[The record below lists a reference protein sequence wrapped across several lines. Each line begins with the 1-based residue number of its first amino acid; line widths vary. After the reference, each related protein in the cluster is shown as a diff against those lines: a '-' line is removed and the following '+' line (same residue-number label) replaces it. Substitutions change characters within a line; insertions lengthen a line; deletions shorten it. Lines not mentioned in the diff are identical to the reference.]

1 MKKIKVLI
9 ADDHTIVRLGLKAL
23 FDAEDGFETVGA
35 AKNGLEAVA
44 LAERMRPD
52 VVVMDLLMPRMD
64 GVEATRELRR
74 KLPSARVVILTSFG
88 ASDGIDQALKAGA
101 AGAVMKTE
109 DESLLVAAVRRIAAG
124 ETYVSPEIRQQFA
137 VDPPVPA
144 LTPRQLDVLQSLVRG
159 LTNSEIA
166 LQLDIRKDGVEDHV
180 NAIFSKLGASNR
192 AEAVAI
198 ALRKNLLRNPPTW
211 DSGGGH

>member
-23 FDAEDGFETVGA
+23 FDSEDGFETVGA

-44 LAERMRPD
+44 LAEKTRPD
-52 VVVMDLLMPRMD
+52 IVIMDLVMPKMS
-64 GVEATRELRR
+64 GVEATRELAR
-74 KLPSARVVILTSFG
+74 KLPSARIVILTSFG
-88 ASDGIDQALKAGA
+88 TADGVDQALKAGA

-109 DESLLVAAVRRIAAG
+109 NESLLVSAIRKIAAG
-124 ETYVSPEIRQQFA
+124 ESFVSPEIRQQFT
-137 VDPPVPA
+137 VDPPVPS
-144 LTPRQLDVLQSLVRG
+144 LTPRQKDILQSLVRG
-159 LTNSEIA
+159 LTNAEIA
-166 LQLDIRKDGVEDHV
+166 TQLGIRKDGVEDHV

-198 ALRKNLLRNPPTW
+198 ALRKHLLKI
-211 DSGGGH
+211 

>member
-23 FDAEDGFETVGA
+23 FDTEDGFETVGA

-44 LAERMRPD
+44 LAKNTHPD
-52 VVVMDLLMPRMD
+52 VIIMGLLMPKMD
-64 GVEATRELRR
+64 GIEATRKLASE
-74 KLPSARVVILTSFG
+74 LPSARIVILTSFG
-88 ASDGIDQALKAGA
+88 TADGIDQALKAGA

-109 DESLLVAAVRRIAAG
+109 DESLLVSAVRKIAAG
-124 ETYVSPEIRQQFA
+124 ERFVSPEIEQQFA

-159 LTNSEIA
+159 LTNAEIA
-166 LQLDIRKDGVEDHV
+166 IQLNIRKDGVEDHI
-180 NAIFSKLGASNR
+180 NTIFTKLGAANR

-198 ALRKNLLRNPPTW
+198 ALRKHLLKI
-211 DSGGGH
+211 